1 MINFIQNLGTDNVI
15 SIGGGIAGVLGFV
28 LAYFKSQKVK
38 SLVKLAIPILINVF
52 KFFIANRKALKKVI
66 NIEELKKLLSN
77 MKGKVENDTTV
88 ITNSAEEIKTTN
100 AEVVQKTE
108 TIVEEVKKLDDTIQS
123 IDTVNTEN
131 KENIEKT
138 IESNGFTRMETD

>member
-1 MINFIQNLGTDNVI
+1 MINFIQNLGTDNAI

-108 TIVEEVKKLDDTIQS
+108 TIVEEVKKLDETIQS